1 MTAPLSGLEALP
13 VHSAML
19 AITGKIADLR
29 CRDRAM
35 NPSRSQWEIT
45 HCFWDG
51 YLEEEQRPHERLGY
65 GGPLPGQSTK
75 TTIQRAEHIVSR
87 WTLPPDPDQA
97 MRELG
102 RLTVIYIATVP
113 RVVVLSS
120 DFGITAPDDT
130 SLGTER
136 ELIAYLSEFFS
147 AMSLYVFDPFRES
160 SDRVESGCG

>member
-1 MTAPLSGLEALP
+1 MTTSLSGLDALP
-13 VHSAML
+13 VHSALL

-29 CRDRAM
+29 LSDRAM
-35 NPSRSQWEIT
+35 NPSRSQSEIT
-45 HCFWDG
+45 QCFWDG
-51 YLEEEQRPHERLGY
+51 YLEEEQRPHERLAY
-65 GGPLPGQSTK
+65 DGPLPEQSTK

-102 RLTVIYIATVP
+102 RLTAIYITTVP

-120 DFGITAPDDT
+120 DFAVTAPDDT

-136 ELIAYLSEFFS
+136 ELIAYLSKFFS
-147 AMSLYVFDPFRES
+147 AMSEYVFDPFRES
-160 SDRVESGCG
+160 SD